1 MSVRST
7 LRTWRSSPE
16 KFHGREAVSPEGQG
30 PVFIPASANGQDFV
44 AQISSLKARLI
55 RQFDPAPAT
64 LHGARVLSDAFAGLQ
79 KLMLP
84 DRWQAL
90 ALAALRTGK
99 DVIVDAPT
107 GAGKTYV
114 FERWAEQT
122 NFSRRALFTVPTR
135 ALAND
140 KFAEWRARDWNVG
153 IMTGDLCVNP
163 GAPLV
168 VATLEAVQGHIMRD
182 PAATDPGRDPGEQ
195 PFQLLVVDEY
205 QWLADAHRGNHYE
218 GVLLSAPRRLQL
230 LLLSGAV
237 ANPDEV
243 AGWLGRLGREAV
255 VIQHRERPVQL
266 EEIEVDELVHGL
278 PRCIESFWAR
288 RVAGALREG
297 MGPVLVF
304 APHRRDAERLARQFA
319 RELPL
324 AEPLTLT
331 PEQEQL
337 CGPALAR
344 LIRARVAYH
353 HSGLSYGQRAGII
366 EPLAKAGQLRAV
378 VATLGLSAG
387 INFSLRSVLITA
399 NSYRHDH
406 LEHEI
411 LPHELLQ
418 MIGRAGRRGLDDAGY
433 VLVSSSTPRMR
444 RAEPLRLKRAP
455 ALPWAFFLRQLR
467 AGRDAGE
474 LAMTEASRFFTTER
488 IPLGLDPG
496 TSLPA
501 DTLPCD
507 EHTDTGRARLVRRE
521 RNPFAGCRTCVHRA
535 ACLAIPPQPTLLWQ
549 WQRTGVLDR
558 RLQLTVRGEIVSF
571 FLGPEGLGL
580 AAALEDRRYP
590 LDDLLFDAA
599 NLSAGARFSGTN
611 PRRLG
616 RLAAACERAYRRQTI
631 DGWLHEGVP
640 VQYGSGASESIRALV
655 AEGARAREIIDGL
668 ETAGRGDLDR
678 LLTEWRSLLRQVAAA
693 GPLVGDGAP
702 MTGRDQFI
710 AERWDDFRALAR
722 EWLKQGRMET
732 LPDLPP
738 LTMDQRRVVNHSV
751 LRKPRPLPP
760 GRPAA
765 MPSAGAASRS
775 HSGAHT

>member
-1 MSVRST
+1 LT
-7 LRTWRSSPE
+7 P
-16 KFHGREAVSPEGQG
+16 
-30 PVFIPASANGQDFV
+30 PAPGADCIV
-44 AQISSLKARLI
+44 L
-55 RQFDPAPAT
+55 FDPTPSW
-64 LHGARVLSDAFAGLQ
+64 HHDPRVLSDAFAGLQ

-90 ALAALRTGK
+90 ALMGLRAGK
-99 DVIVDAPT
+99 DVVVDAPT

-140 KFAEWRARDWNVG
+140 KFAEWRTRGWRVG
-153 IMTGDLCVNP
+153 VITGDVCIDP
-163 GAPLV
+163 DAPVV
-168 VATLEAVQGHIMRD
+168 VATLEAVQGLIVEGSLAASRRSSGPAPRD
-182 PAATDPGRDPGEQ
+182 SAG

-205 QWLADAHRGNHYE
+205 HWLADAHRGNHYE
-218 GVLLSAPRRLQL
+218 GALLAAPRELQL

-237 ANPDEV
+237 ANPEDV
-243 AGWLGRLGREAV
+243 AAWLQRLGRQAEV
-255 VIQHRERPVQL
+255 VQHRERPVQL
-266 EEIEVDELVHGL
+266 EEVDVDDLAHGL

-331 PEQEQL
+331 AEQEQL

-353 HSGLSYGQRAGII
+353 HSGLSYAQRAGAI

-387 INFSLRSVLITA
+387 INFSLRSVLVTA
-399 NSYRHDH
+399 ASYRHDH
-406 LEHEI
+406 LEREI
-411 LPHELLQ
+411 APHELLQ
-418 MIGRAGRRGLDDAGY
+418 MIGRAGRRGLDDVGY
-433 VLVSSSTPRMR
+433 VLVSSGTPRMR

-467 AGRDAGE
+467 AGRDATE
-474 LAMTEASRFFTTER
+474 LATTEARRFFTGETV
-488 IPLGLDPG
+488 PLGLEQTAQAGP
-496 TSLPA
+496 
-501 DTLPCD
+501 LPCS
-507 EHTDTGRARLVRRE
+507 ERTDTGRARLVRRE
-521 RNPFAGCRTCVHRA
+521 RNPFAECRTCAVRRD
-535 ACLAIPPQPTLLWQ
+535 CLALSPQPTLLWQ

-558 RLQLTVRGEIVSF
+558 NLQLTVRGEIVSF
-571 FLGPEGLGL
+571 FLGPEGLAL

-599 NLSAGARFSGTN
+599 NLFAGDRFSGTN
-611 PRRLG
+611 PRGLG
-616 RLAAACERAYRRQTI
+616 RLAAACARAYRRMTI

-640 VQYGSGASESIRALV
+640 LQYGSGASESIRAIV
-655 AEGARAREIIDGL
+655 AEGARAREIIAGL

-678 LLTEWRSLLRQVAAA
+678 LLTEWRSLLRQVAGA
-693 GPLVGDGAP
+693 GPLIGDGAP
-702 MTGRDQFI
+702 MIARDQFV
-710 AERWDDFRALAR
+710 AERWDEFRALAR
-722 EWLKQGRMET
+722 QWLNDTRNDA

-751 LRKPRPLPP
+751 LRNPRPVPP
-760 GRPAA
+760 PRLRGNATAA
-765 MPSAGAASRS
+765 G
-775 HSGAHT
+775 